1 MADWQPWWLPN
12 HAYALEAVVVP
23 TNTNY
28 QTGVFDG
35 YTWRC
40 TTAGTS
46 SGTEPT
52 WPTNPSINPTVTDGG
67 TLVWSVGT
75 GFQQAIQAGVTNLVT
90 AFAQANPTL
99 IRQIRTV
106 RPRSFTGQT
115 ALPCFFIGDLN
126 ETIATAN
133 GIRTRQVT
141 GFSAYLV
148 DMLGEQQDSNN
159 RLNFAKDVLTDLFTD
174 NFHAISGRSN
184 FQHIATLD
192 TEFDEGG
199 VIFPAAEFQFGQT
212 SVAEGRA

>member
-1 MADWQPWWLPN
+1 MADWQPYWLPN
-12 HAYALEAVVVP
+12 HAYALGAVVVP
-23 TNTNY
+23 TDTNY
-28 QTGVFDG
+28 KTGVFDG
-35 YTWRC
+35 YTWRA

-46 SGTEPT
+46 AGTEPT
-52 WPTNPSINPTVTDGG
+52 WPTNPTVTPTINDGG

-75 GFQQAIQAGVTNLVT
+75 GFRQAIQAGLSGIVTT
-90 AFAQANPTL
+90 FAQANPTI

-106 RPRSFTGQT
+106 RPKTFTT
-115 ALPCFFIGDLN
+115 AALPCFFIGDLN

-148 DMLGEQQDSNN
+148 DILGEQIESND
-159 RLNFAKDVLTDLFTD
+159 RFNFAVDALTDLFTA

-184 FQHIATLD
+184 FQHTATLD
-192 TEFDEGG
+192 TEFEEGG

-212 SVAEGRA
+212 SVAEGRN